1 AWLLTLWSV
10 AYRQQGDLATAGG
23 QLAEALATFQDIGDE
38 HGQILPLVN
47 LSINALL
54 AGHVDE
60 AVAEAQGAL
69 DLARQLGDRQYEH
82 VAKTALGR
90 IELARGDLERARR
103 LLLSSVGDFPGF
115 EHLLV
120 VAWAFDGLAEI

>member
-1 AWLLTLWSV
+1 
-10 AYRQQGDLATAGG
+10 
-23 QLAEALATFQDIGDE
+23 
-38 HGQILPLVN
+38 
-47 LSINALL
+47 
-54 AGHVDE
+54 
-60 AVAEAQGAL
+60 
-69 DLARQLGDRQYEH
+69 YEH

-120 VAWAFDGLAEI
+120 VAWAFDGLAEIAGRRGRYEEACALAGFATQVRATNGIAPALDAALALPEWFAGDRADQARRRGAGLELPEAVSCAAA